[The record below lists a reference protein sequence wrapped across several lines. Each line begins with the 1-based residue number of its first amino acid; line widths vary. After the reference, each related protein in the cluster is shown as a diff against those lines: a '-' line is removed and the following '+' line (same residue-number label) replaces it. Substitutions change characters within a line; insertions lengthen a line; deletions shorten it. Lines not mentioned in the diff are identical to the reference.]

1 MLYYEQR
8 TTKGG
13 LLISEAV
20 AVSQAANGFVPWL
33 PEFRVGS
40 ISVIRAEYRF
50 LKIPGLC
57 AHCKVQRHSWYVDQ
71 GAGGIME
78 TNCHARGGAF
88 FCQIWHAGRVSN
100 RSMFTLSNINFVL
113 YKNLMVTQFIVK
125 QENFQLAA
133 ESIFCRNSLQTLRN
147 IS

>member
-1 MLYYEQR
+1 MWQSAVVHCSFLRVVLAPLTRQRAFGGIAQPHTMLYYEQR

-78 TNCHARGGAF
+78 TNCR
-88 FCQIWHAGRVSN
+88 CSSCERRCI
-100 RSMFTLSNINFVL
+100 LL
-113 YKNLMVTQFIVK
+113 PNLACGKSV
-125 QENFQLAA
+125 
-133 ESIFCRNSLQTLRN
+133 
-147 IS
+147 